1 MEPAVYRKYS
11 QVMEE
16 WKEKKAQKKE
26 TNRNNHNQ

>member
-26 TNRNNHNQ
+26 GDKQEQS

>member
-11 QVMEE
+11 EVMEE

-26 TNRNNHNQ
+26 GDKQEQS